1 MKKLAALFLA
11 LFVLAGC
18 TRPNPFTESSESES
32 SDTAPT
38 TEAKEGTE
46 SETTKTEETLE
57 TEETTE
63 EELANRD
70 PSSVD
75 LSYEPSEG
83 GKIMVLM
90 YHNIGEEE
98 EPWVRTPDN
107 FRADLQYLY
116 EEGYRPIRL
125 TDYARGH
132 IDTPAGMTPY
142 VITFDDARENNFRY
156 LADGSIDPDCAV
168 GILMEFAEMYEDF
181 SPHATFFSNSPI
193 PFRVEGEEVEKVQFL
208 IDNGMDIGNHTW
220 GHEDFTWL
228 NGDELQESIGS
239 QAEYLDTIV
248 PEGYEVNTLALPFG
262 SRPEDGSFTHYLRE
276 GSYNGFAYNNIAIL
290 NVGWDP
296 AYSPFHVNFDPES
309 IPRIRAS
316 EMEVDDVGIYNWLS
330 YFESNPEE
338 RFISDGNPYIVS
350 APADWADVM
359 EAPEG
364 LILNLYETG
373 ETEE

>member
-1 MKKLAALFLA
+1 MKKIAALFLA
-11 LFVLAGC
+11 LVLVAGC
-18 TRPNPFTESSESES
+18 TRPNPFTE
-32 SDTAPT
+32 T
-38 TEAKEGTE
+38 
-46 SETTKTEETLE
+46 SETDRTQATEPSGATETTEETE
-57 TEETTE
+57 TEEPASEEITDTE

-83 GKIMVLM
+83 GRIMVLM

-116 EEGYRPIRL
+116 DEGYRPIKL

-156 LADGSIDPDCAV
+156 LEDGSIDPDCAV
-168 GILMEFAEMYEDF
+168 GILMEFAEQYEDF

-228 NGDELQESIGS
+228 NGDELQESIGA
-239 QAEYLDTIV
+239 QAEYLDSIV

-262 SRPEDGSFTHYLRE
+262 SRPEDESFTQYLKE
-276 GSYNGFAYNNIAIL
+276 GSYNGFSYNNIAIL

-296 AYSPFHVNFDPES
+296 AYSPFHGNFDPES

-316 EMEVDDVGIYNWLS
+316 EMEVDNVGIYDWLS
-330 YFESNPEE
+330 YFETNPEE
-338 RFISDGNPYIVS
+338 RFISDGNPHIVS